1 MYAYKE
7 MKIAKRNN
15 KKKTI
20 TNLYVIPRHRNVC
33 VCVCETGRRTKRTEA
48 RLFVFVAVIVV
59 VLGAMWAWRVGV
71 AWWLAYVVCMD
82 RICGNECDVMMLFM
96 CLGVGVWMR
105 M

>member
-15 KKKTI
+15 KKQKKTI

-59 VLGAMWAWRVGV
+59 VLGAMWAVACGRGVMVGV
-71 AWWLAYVVCMD
+71 CSMAWIGYVEMS
-82 RICGNECDVMMLFM
+82 VM
-96 CLGVGVWMR
+96 
-105 M
+105 

>member
-15 KKKTI
+15 KKTI

-48 RLFVFVAVIVV
+48 RLFVFVVVIVV
-59 VLGAMWAWRVGV
+59 VLGAMWAVACGRGVVVGV
-71 AWWLAYVVCMD
+71 CSMH
-82 RICGNECDVMMLFM
+82 G
-96 CLGVGVWMR
+96 
-105 M
+105 